1 MRKLLPILLASLGL
15 ALAVSPVRAD
25 IRFGVMN
32 ESYEPFFAK
41 DASGEW
47 HGWEIDMMNAVC
59 EEMKEKC
66 SIVELSWDGL
76 IPALQ
81 ANKFDVI
88 WSSMSQTE
96 ERSKIIDFTDKY
108 YNTPSS
114 LIGAKG
120 AKAGASAEDVRG
132 KTIGIQVS
140 TIQSNYYAKYFSRVA
155 DEKTYQTLDE
165 AFQDLISGR
174 IDYVFGDSL
183 ALDAFLKSESGQQCC
198 AKMGDVA
205 DDKEILGAGVSG
217 GLRKGDAELKA
228 KLNAAIAALRANGKY
243 DQITARYFN
252 FDIYGAK

>member
-1 MRKLLPILLASLGL
+1 MKMLPMLLAGLTL
-15 ALAVSPVRAD
+15 ALSPIAAQAE
-25 IRFGVMN
+25 IRFGIMN
-32 ESYEPFFAK
+32 ESYPPFFAK
-41 DASGEW
+41 DASGAW
-47 HGWEIDMMNAVC
+47 HGWEIDLMNAVC
-59 EEMKEKC
+59 EQMKEKC

-81 ANKFDVI
+81 SKKFDVI
-88 WSSMSQTE
+88 WSSMSNTA
-96 ERSKIIDFTDKY
+96 ERSKVIDFTDKY
-108 YNTPSS
+108 YNTPST
-114 LIGAKG
+114 LIGPKDQKPG
-120 AKAGASAEDVRG
+120 AAADDVKG

-140 TIQSNYYAKYFSRVA
+140 TIQSEYYKKYFAKVA

-165 AFQDLISGR
+165 AFQDLAAGR

-183 ALDAFLKSESGQQCC
+183 ALDAFLNSDGGKDCC

-228 KLNAAIAALRANGKY
+228 KLNAAIAALRSDGKY
-243 DQITARYFN
+243 DEITRKYFN